1 MLLFRLPGLALC
13 ACVLSS
19 AALAQTAPAPA
30 AAGTEGADFAAA
42 SAIIDTS
49 IPFAIGAREAQQ
61 ELRSAFGWPTF
72 QEGLVEGVYFRIDPD
87 GYARFS
93 PTPRLDTDV
102 FEVVCRSGSTAC
114 MGRKEGMSVY
124 LTATGQVEIKL
135 ADVAPGDTFFITDG
149 LAETPVPERIL
160 MPLDPPL
167 ETLLAYGGE
176 LVVRRGADEQAR
188 ISLKGFGPVVA
199 YLRWV
204 VARQDHAVLPRGWP
218 VPGAAPLTQPEAAA
232 SPWPRN
238 AGPVYAAAAAAPAV
252 GVAPLP
258 GGPAPAAPPVA
269 YPATAPQ
276 PGYEMPAPQ
285 PYPAPVPATL
295 PPPATANGPAPVAAG
310 VQAGSMP
317 PGFTI
322 VEAEYRDLLF
332 RIARLEAAVMPRAQD
347 PGHAA
352 PPPAVAEQPAQP
364 DASGATVPPP
374 PGGPVAMSDTDTLTY
389 LVSQLGFDPLT
400 AAAILD
406 LRKGNRPAGD
416 AAARYLDEVLVRPPP
431 EQTDP
436 AASGGVPPPEL
447 TGPQDFVP
455 LSEYLR
461 AVTAP

>member
-1 MLLFRLPGLALC
+1 MLIYRLPGLALC

-19 AALAQTAPAPA
+19 AAIAQTAPAPA
-30 AAGTEGADFAAA
+30 VAGTEGADFAAA

-102 FEVVCRSGSTAC
+102 FEVVCRSGTTAC

-124 LTATGQVEIKL
+124 LTATGQVEIRL

-188 ISLKGFGPVVA
+188 LSLKGFGPVVA

-218 VPGAAPLTQPEAAA
+218 VPGAAPLTQPEAIA
-232 SPWPRN
+232 SPWPRD
-238 AGPVYAAAAAAPAV
+238 ALPVYAAAA
-252 GVAPLP
+252 GTAPLP
-258 GGPAPAAPPVA
+258 GGPAPAAAPVA

-276 PGYEMPAPQ
+276 PGYAMPAPQ

-295 PPPATANGPAPVAAG
+295 PPTAAPSGPPPAAAG
-310 VQAGSMP
+310 VPAGSTP

-322 VEAEYRDLLF
+322 AEAEYRDLLF
-332 RIARLEAAVMPRAQD
+332 RIARLESAMLSMAQD

-352 PPPAVAEQPAQP
+352 PTPAVAEQPAQP
-364 DASGATVPPP
+364 APSGAAVPPLP
-374 PGGPVAMSDTDTLTY
+374 VGPIAMSDADTLTY

-406 LRKGNRPAGD
+406 LRKGTRPAGD
-416 AAARYLDEVLVRPPP
+416 AAARFLDEVLIAPPP
-431 EQTDP
+431 AQTAP
-436 AASGGVPPPEL
+436 AASGGILPPVPP
-447 TGPQDFVP
+447 GPQDFVP